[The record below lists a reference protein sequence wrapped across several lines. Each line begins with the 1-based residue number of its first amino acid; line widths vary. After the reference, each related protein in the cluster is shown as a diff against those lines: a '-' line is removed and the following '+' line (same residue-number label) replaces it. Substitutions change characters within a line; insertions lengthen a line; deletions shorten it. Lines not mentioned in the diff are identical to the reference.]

1 MYMDKKYFLITLSV
15 MMAAC
20 GNPTANNQ
28 ENTSA
33 LSESAEVTEVVET
46 PDSEETIR
54 ERVIEIYSSDRNSSI
69 YSASLNELMEKVNK
83 LDEGAE
89 LGYFDHDLLTQAQD
103 EVEIKEITISDIT
116 AQTATATIQTNYHPL
131 TVKLVKE
138 NGSWKV
144 DDVNNERSSML
155 EYIGNN

>member
-1 MYMDKKYFLITLSV
+1 MDKKYFLITLSG

-28 ENTSA
+28 EHANA

-103 EVEIKEITISDIT
+103 EVEIKEISISDIT

>member
-1 MYMDKKYFLITLSV
+1 
-15 MMAAC
+15 
-20 GNPTANNQ
+20 
-28 ENTSA
+28 
-33 LSESAEVTEVVET
+33 
-46 PDSEETIR
+46 
-54 ERVIEIYSSDRNSSI
+54 
-69 YSASLNELMEKVNK
+69 MEKVNK

-116 AQTATATIQTNYHPL
+116 AQTAMATIQTNYHPL